1 MRLTV
6 KHCAAESGSYVYA
19 ERFEQQRTPMQII
32 FDETRINEKELV
44 SFPNRKSPIDSS

>member
-19 ERFEQQRTPMQII
+19 ERFEQQRTPMQIT
-32 FDETRINEKELV
+32 FDEKSNKSKGARFV
-44 SFPNRKSPIDSS
+44 SQ